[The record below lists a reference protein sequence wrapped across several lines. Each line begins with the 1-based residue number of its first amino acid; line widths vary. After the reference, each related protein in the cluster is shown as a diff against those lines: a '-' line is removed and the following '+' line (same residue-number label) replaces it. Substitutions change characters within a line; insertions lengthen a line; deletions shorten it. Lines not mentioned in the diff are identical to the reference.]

1 MSPYNLFPGHSH
13 QIVPR
18 RSRARQTPRKS
29 PGTKHGDGHT
39 VIRAPNCNVMVPGH
53 MTNSVRDNNAWSNED
68 MAWKAFWEILTIC
81 PFLFIIGIVSQHST
95 VNFCFHFV
103 KPNIGILEFVPGRMG
118 AEGVTSDG
126 SNINIMGVNKQRPG
140 RADSYPL
147 SSL

>member
-1 MSPYNLFPGHSH
+1 MYQNEGGGGRC
-13 QIVPR
+13 PR
-18 RSRARQTPRKS
+18 TICSQDTPIRLCHARQTPRKS

-39 VIRAPNCNVMVPGH
+39 VIRGPPTVMIPGH

-95 VNFCFHFV
+95 ANFCFHFV

-126 SNINIMGVNKQRPG
+126 SNINIRE
-140 RADSYPL
+140 
-147 SSL
+147 

>member
-1 MSPYNLFPGHSH
+1 MRGP
-13 QIVPR
+13 
-18 RSRARQTPRKS
+18 
-29 PGTKHGDGHT
+29 TKT
-39 VIRAPNCNVMVPGH
+39 
-53 MTNSVRDNNAWSNED
+53 
-68 MAWKAFWEILTIC
+68 WKAKFWEKLTIC

-140 RADSYPL
+140 RAESYPL
-147 SSL
+147 YTLMKE

>member
-39 VIRAPNCNVMVPGH
+39 VIRGPPTVMILGH
-53 MTNSVRDNNAWSNED
+53 TTKFVTIMRGPTEK
-68 MAWKAFWEILTIC
+68 WKAKFCFWEKLTIC

-103 KPNIGILEFVPGRMG
+103 KPNIGILEFVPGRKG
-118 AEGVTSDG
+118 AKGVTSDG
-126 SNINIMGVNKQRPG
+126 SNINIMGVNKQRP
-140 RADSYPL
+140 RRTESR
-147 SSL
+147 SL